1 MTSRA
6 IVLARGLGRRMQAV
20 GEPLLSGEQRAAADA
35 GLKPMIP
42 IGGRP
47 FLDYVLSSLADA
59 GILRVALV
67 VAPRHD
73 AIHAR
78 YVTDYPPTRIHI
90 DFVVQ
95 REPTGTA
102 TAVLAAERWTAGEPF
117 LVVNGDNLYPV
128 AILRTLAEQEE
139 AACPAFRRDELVRA
153 SNIPAE
159 RLKEFAL
166 LEVDDDGYVS
176 GIVEKPP
183 AARLAAAGPGACV
196 SMNCWRLDSRIF
208 SFCREV
214 PASARNEFEL
224 PEAVGLAVAR
234 GMRIKAIPGD
244 GAVLDLSKRGDIAD
258 VERRLADVSA
268 RP

>member
-6 IVLARGLGRRMQAV
+6 IVLARGLGRRMQVV
-20 GEPLLSGEQRAAADA
+20 GEQRLSGEQRAAADA
-35 GLKPMIP
+35 GLKPMMP

-59 GILRVALV
+59 GISRAALV

-78 YVTDYPPTRIHI
+78 YVIEYPPTRIHI
-90 DFVVQ
+90 DLVVQ
-95 REPTGTA
+95 GEPTGTA
-102 TAVLAAERWTAGEPF
+102 TAVLVAEPWTSGEPF
-117 LVVNGDNLYPV
+117 LVVNGDNLYPAAV
-128 AILRTLAEQEE
+128 LRTLAEQEE
-139 AACPAFRRDELVRA
+139 AACPAFPRDALVRA

-159 RLKEFAL
+159 RLREFAL
-166 LEVDDDGYVS
+166 LEVNDDGYVS
-176 GIVEKPP
+176 GIVEKPSP
-183 AARLAAAGPGACV
+183 ARLEAAGRGACV

-208 SFCREV
+208 RFCREV
-214 PASARNEFEL
+214 PRSPRNEFEL
-224 PEAVGLAVAR
+224 PEAVAVAVAS
-234 GMRIKAIPGD
+234 GMRVKAIPGD
-244 GAVLDLSKRGDIAD
+244 GAVLDLSQRGDIAD